1 MRHLTEEQIKELK
14 ELLLK
19 WQDEILNKT
28 KEVLEE
34 GLKYEGGDDI
44 DRARTENLRLLRLK
58 NLDRDRKVLK
68 RIEMTLLKFEY
79 GTYGICEM
87 CGTEIPY
94 ERLKARPIA
103 RLCIKCKIEEEEE
116 ED

>member
-1 MRHLTEEQIKELK
+1 MRHLTEEQLEELK
-14 ELLLK
+14 KILLS
-19 WQDEILNKT
+19 WQDEILNHT
-28 KEVLEE
+28 KEALED

-44 DRARTENLRLLRLK
+44 DRARTENLRLLKLRD
-58 NLDRDRKVLK
+58 LDRNRKVLK

-79 GTYGICEM
+79 GTYGICER
-87 CGTEIPY
+87 CGAEIPY

-103 RLCIKCKIEEEEE
+103 KLCIKCKIEEEEE